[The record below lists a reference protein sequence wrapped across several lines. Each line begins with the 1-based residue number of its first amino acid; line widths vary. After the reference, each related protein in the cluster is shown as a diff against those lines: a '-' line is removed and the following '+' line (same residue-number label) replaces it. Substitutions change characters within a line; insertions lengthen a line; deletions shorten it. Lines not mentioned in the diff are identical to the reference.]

1 LRATQRRPLLYL
13 AQDEAQKSVIFPSED
28 VAQTVLLTVP
38 NDATNALEFGYPL
51 PEDFELHR
59 RDWLWTGRGK
69 LLVIGTRYR
78 HGRHYAEKPTD
89 FLPII
94 EHLEYLHGRE
104 YVHGDIRAFN
114 MVLGGS
120 TEARGDPVDAH
131 AGIAEDISSGGFGT
145 IRRFLT
151 GTFNR
156 VFRAESTS
164 GNDGSVGFSADNGCL
179 IDFDFGGEQGE
190 MTKYPHG
197 YKQDLPDGLRR
208 GQAGKVIQY
217 KDDWHALGQVIF
229 RCHDFCRPVRLRKGI
244 RQELA
249 DREKDVLI
257 GLLYFPSGASVEK
270 DVIVK
275 LKNFLRDAE
284 KAGYTVQLSD
294 RFSQCFSSVENP
306 NTADTAMATSSP
318 PNAK

>member
-13 AQDEAQKSVIFPSED
+13 AQDEAQKSVIFPREEA
-28 VAQTVLLTVP
+28 AQTVLTAP
-38 NDATNALEFGYPL
+38 NDATNALEFGDPL
-51 PEDFELHR
+51 SEDFELHR

-78 HGRHYAEKPTD
+78 HGRHHAEKPTE

-94 EHLEYLHGRE
+94 EHLEYLHGRG

-120 TEARGDPVDAH
+120 TEARADPVDA
-131 AGIAEDISSGGFGT
+131 AVGIAEDTGSGGLVGM
-145 IRRFLT
+145 RRFLKD
-151 GTFNR
+151 TFNR

-164 GNDGSVGFSADNGCL
+164 GNDGSVGFNADKGSL

-190 MTKYPHG
+190 MTKYPQG
-197 YKQDLPDGLRR
+197 YKQDLPDGLRI
-208 GQAGKVIQY
+208 GQEGKVIQY
-217 KDDWHALGQVIF
+217 KDDWYALGQVIF
-229 RCHDFCRPVRLRKGI
+229 RCHKFCPPARLRQGKQ
-244 RQELA
+244 QELA
-249 DREKDVLI
+249 GVLI
-257 GLLYFPSGASVEK
+257 GLLDFPSGDSTGK

-284 KAGYTVQLSD
+284 KVGYTVHRNH
-294 RFSQCFSSVENP
+294 RFSQCFSSLENP
-306 NTADTAMATSSP
+306 STADTAMATGSP

>member
-1 LRATQRRPLLYL
+1 
-13 AQDEAQKSVIFPSED
+13 
-28 VAQTVLLTVP
+28 
-38 NDATNALEFGYPL
+38 
-51 PEDFELHR
+51 
-59 RDWLWTGRGK
+59 
-69 LLVIGTRYR
+69 
-78 HGRHYAEKPTD
+78 
-89 FLPII
+89 LPII

-145 IRRFLT
+145 IRRFLK
-151 GTFNR
+151 GTFNW

-164 GNDGSVGFSADNGCL
+164 GNDGSVGFNADNGCL

-197 YKQDLPDGLRR
+197 YKQALLDGFRI
-208 GQAGKVIQY
+208 GQEGKVIQY
-217 KDDWHALGQVIF
+217 TDDWHALGQVIF
-229 RCHDFCRPVRLRKGI
+229 RCHDFCPPARLRKGEQQDLDS
-244 RQELA
+244 QEIA
-249 DREKDVLI
+249 VVR
-257 GLLYFPSGASVEK
+257 GLLFSRGDSAGK

-275 LKNFLRDAE
+275 LKNFLQDAE
-284 KAGYTVQLSD
+284 KAGYTVQRSHG
-294 RFSQCFSSVENP
+294 FSQCFSNVENP
-306 NTADTAMATSSP
+306 STADTAMATGSP

>member
-1 LRATQRRPLLYL
+1 
-13 AQDEAQKSVIFPSED
+13 
-28 VAQTVLLTVP
+28 
-38 NDATNALEFGYPL
+38 
-51 PEDFELHR
+51 
-59 RDWLWTGRGK
+59 
-69 LLVIGTRYR
+69 
-78 HGRHYAEKPTD
+78 
-89 FLPII
+89 
-94 EHLEYLHGRE
+94 
-104 YVHGDIRAFN
+104 

-120 TEARGDPVDAH
+120 TETRGDPVDAY
-131 AGIAEDISSGGFGT
+131 AGIAEDTSSGGFVAV
-145 IRRFLT
+145 RRFLKR
-151 GTFNR
+151 TFNW
-156 VFRAESTS
+156 VFWAESTS

-197 YKQDLPDGLRR
+197 YKQDLPDGLRI
-208 GQAGKVIQY
+208 GQEGKVIQY

-229 RCHDFCRPVRLRKGI
+229 RCHVFCRPARLRKGM

-249 DREKDVLI
+249 NRMEDVLI
-257 GLLYFPSGASVEK
+257 GLLYFLSGDSAGK

-284 KAGYTVQLSD
+284 KAGYTVQLSH

-306 NTADTAMATSSP
+306 STADTAMATGSP

>member
-1 LRATQRRPLLYL
+1 M
-13 AQDEAQKSVIFPSED
+13 IFPLEKI
-28 VAQTVLLTVP
+28 AQPVLSVP
-38 NDATNALEFGYPL
+38 KDATNALEFGAPL
-51 PEDFELHR
+51 PEDFEQHR

-69 LLVIGTRYR
+69 LLVIETHYR

-94 EHLEYLHGRE
+94 EHLEHLHGNE

-114 MVLGGS
+114 MVFGGS
-120 TEARGDPVDAH
+120 TKAKADSVDTAVET
-131 AGIAEDISSGGFGT
+131 AEDIGSGV
-145 IRRFLT
+145 IVAMRRFLK

-164 GNDGSVGFSADNGCL
+164 GNDGSGGFDANKGSL
-179 IDFDFGGEQGE
+179 IDFDFGGVQGE
-190 MTKYPHG
+190 MTKYPQG
-197 YKQDLPDGLRR
+197 YKQDLPDGLRI
-208 GQAGKVIQY
+208 GQEGKVIQY

-229 RCHDFCRPVRLRKGI
+229 MYHGFCPPAMLRQGERQKLDSQKEAVVR
-244 RQELA
+244 
-249 DREKDVLI
+249 
-257 GLLYFPSGASVEK
+257 GLLFPSGDSIGE

-284 KAGYTVQLSD
+284 KAGYTVQRSHG
-294 RFSQCFSSVENP
+294 FSQCFSRSLENP
-306 NTADTAMATSSP
+306 STADTAMATGSP

>member
-1 LRATQRRPLLYL
+1 
-13 AQDEAQKSVIFPSED
+13 
-28 VAQTVLLTVP
+28 
-38 NDATNALEFGYPL
+38 
-51 PEDFELHR
+51 
-59 RDWLWTGRGK
+59 
-69 LLVIGTRYR
+69 
-78 HGRHYAEKPTD
+78 
-89 FLPII
+89 
-94 EHLEYLHGRE
+94 
-104 YVHGDIRAFN
+104 

-120 TEARGDPVDAH
+120 TEVRGDPVDAH
-131 AGIAEDISSGGFGT
+131 TGITEDTSSGGFGT
-145 IRRFLT
+145 IRRFLK

-164 GNDGSVGFSADNGCL
+164 GNDGSVGFNADNGCL

-197 YKQDLPDGLRR
+197 YKQDLPDGLRI
-208 GQAGKVIQY
+208 GQEGKVIQY

-229 RCHDFCRPVRLRKGI
+229 RCHVFCRPARLRKGM

-249 DREKDVLI
+249 NRMEDVLI
-257 GLLYFPSGASVEK
+257 GLLYFLSGDSAGK

-284 KAGYTVQLSD
+284 KAGYTVQLSH

-306 NTADTAMATSSP
+306 STADTAMATGSP